1 MHNFLLHQTFGF
13 GFVSLLCKNSLLKNL
28 DHVQPKL
35 DLAWVG
41 AVSLS
46 HDAVML
52 SVSKSNENGQQVSRG
67 VYDKF
72 LAV

>member
-1 MHNFLLHQTFGF
+1 MQKLP
-13 GFVSLLCKNSLLKNL
+13 LKKL
-28 DHVQPKL
+28 GTDRVQPKL

-52 SVSKSNENGQQVSRG
+52 SGEEI
-67 VYDKF
+67 
-72 LAV
+72 

>member
-1 MHNFLLHQTFGF
+1 MQKLP
-13 GFVSLLCKNSLLKNL
+13 LKNL

-52 SVSKSNENGQQVSRG
+52 SGEEI
-67 VYDKF
+67 
-72 LAV
+72 

>member
-1 MHNFLLHQTFGF
+1 MIASDVWVRVCFAVKLA
-13 GFVSLLCKNSLLKNL
+13 LLCKNCLLKKL

-41 AVSLS
+41 AVNLS

-52 SVSKSNENGQQVSRG
+52 SGEEI
-67 VYDKF
+67 
-72 LAV
+72 